1 MEDEASVWVH
11 CTPHSCMRLSK
22 SSVNGPDTIVPSS
35 SSSSSSSSGGAGGGG
50 DVTGGMMMIP
60 PSAIDYSCDDEV
72 EGCYYFIYY
81 HYI

>member
-1 MEDEASVWVH
+1 MEDAAAVWVH

-22 SSVNGPDTIVPSS
+22 SSVNEPDTIVPR
-35 SSSSSSSSGGAGGGG
+35 SSSGGAG
-50 DVTGGMMMIP
+50 DATGGMMRIP

-72 EGCYYFIYY
+72 EDHYYFIYY